1 MVTVLHS
8 GKSGLF
14 LLAMAMLVQMPL
26 HREIANKMRT
36 KEIMR
41 KPSIQQPNKATAKP
55 PTALTTTA
63 WRVTRQASKGHR
75 RAALLLD
82 RDQGDPIHR
91 LQPEGAQIVHPSLTS
106 PSALRGLTQHE
117 A

>member
-1 MVTVLHS
+1 MTILHPV
-8 GKSGLF
+8 KSVIF
-14 LLAMAMLVQMPL
+14 LLATVTLVQMPL

-36 KEIMR
+36 KKIMR
-41 KPSIQQPNKATAKP
+41 KPSIQQPNKAIAKP

-63 WRVTRQASKGHR
+63 WQVTRQASKGHR

-82 RDQGDPIHR
+82 RGQRDPIHR

-106 PSALRGLTQHE
+106 PSVLRGLTQHE